1 LQAACDAGED
11 RRMGTPPLADPRLDV
26 PAGTALDFE
35 IAWRD
40 GRLRHALRIAGARD
54 WQVLDAPALW
64 HNRRRAP
71 DAAVHGLSLRLR
83 SRGWFSR
90 NPDGHCALALR
101 AAVTLPPERPAPG
114 SLEGLGLA
122 IGNVSGAP
130 GGCTHP
136 PAAQVE
142 SFWFGGNRLLPEAAG
157 PTLVEDR
164 WYGFELRVDPRARID
179 CTIVDPADGAPLAT
193 FSHHDSDAGRRPA
206 DLAGWFLTAAF
217 AEGSRGDWALD
228 VADFREDWRPD

>member
-1 LQAACDAGED
+1 
-11 RRMGTPPLADPRLDV
+11 MSTPPLADPRLEV
-26 PAGTALDFE
+26 PAGAALDLE
-35 IAWRD
+35 IAWRA
-40 GRLRHALRIAGARD
+40 GRLHHALRSAGSRD
-54 WQVLDAPALW
+54 WQALDAPALW

-71 DAAVHGLSLRLR
+71 DKAVHHLSLRLR
-83 SRGWFSR
+83 SRGWFTR

-130 GGCTHP
+130 GGCAHP

-157 PTLVEDR
+157 PSLVEDR
-164 WYGFELRVDPRARID
+164 WYSLALRVDAQARIA
-179 CTIVDPADGAPLAT
+179 CRIVDPVDGALLAA
-193 FSHHDSDAGRRPA
+193 FAHHDIDAGRRPA

-217 AEGSRGDWALD
+217 AEGSSGDWVLD
-228 VADFREDWRPD
+228 VADFREEWRLD